1 MRDNKVYIEPC
12 LAITLNLGEEQKS
25 TMYEQSKKTDKDFE
39 TLLQAELQKYKRK
52 KRNEKV

>member
-1 MRDNKVYIEPC
+1 MRDNGTYIEPC

-39 TLLQAELQKYKRK
+39 TMFQVELQKYKRK
-52 KRNEKV
+52 ERNEKV